1 MEEKDGK
8 EYEQIL
14 PQLRH
19 SSQAE
24 EVVSLVTI
32 IINDYI
38 FYTNKINIEYLLNL
52 LLDICYILSMY
63 CIYFP
68 SSTG

>member
-14 PQLRH
+14 PQRRH
-19 SSQAE
+19 SLQAE

-32 IINDYI
+32 IINYYI
-38 FYTNKINIEYLLNL
+38 IYTNKINIEYLLNL
-52 LLDICYILSMY
+52 LLDIHYILFMY